1 MQTMIHGFHH
11 TGLVVN
17 DLDQMVHFYTQ
28 ELGLQLLKEIDSI
41 APPEGDHTG
50 FPAARRKLVFVGFDN
65 DHQIELVKYIDPPS
79 EDAHFDRHELGALHI
94 CFRVS
99 ELAALHA
106 RLQAKGVRFVT
117 DPKFKDLDGKTV
129 GVVYA
134 RDPEGNWLEFIEVL

>member
-28 ELGLQLLKEIDSI
+28 ELGLKLIREVDSI

-50 FPAARRKLVFVGFDN
+50 VPGARRKLVFVGFDN

-79 EDAHFDRHELGALHI
+79 EDGHFDRHELGALHI
-94 CFRVS
+94 CFQVS

-106 RLQAKGVRFVT
+106 RLKAKGIRFVT
-117 DPKFKDLDGKTV
+117 DPKFKELDGKRV

-134 RDPEGNWLEFIEVL
+134 RDPEGNWLEFIEGL